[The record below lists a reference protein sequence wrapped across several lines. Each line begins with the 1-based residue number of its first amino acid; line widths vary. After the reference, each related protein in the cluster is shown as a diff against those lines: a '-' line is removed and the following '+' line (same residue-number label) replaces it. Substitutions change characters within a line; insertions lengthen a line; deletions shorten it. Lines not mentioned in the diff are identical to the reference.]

1 MLHKDRYI
9 RLGKNT
15 FYIVSHVVGDRS
27 TQVDLDRAVRRIRFR
42 FYPSGD
48 THHRLKRQHWL
59 APMTRERTEIRKGI
73 NVNTNAGLE
82 DSRHRERVD
91 RAVEVTDRD
100 AQKHWQDYEVRCWYD
115 GRQRRWRRRKEREG
129 NTHRRTHTGRRI
141 QHTHI
146 RAADGTPMPPKER
159 AHLFFER
166 ISGNKNAAESIMR
179 NYTGTP
185 MCHTNSRKI
194 HVHGQGEKE
203 NICGISAIITN

>member
-59 APMTRERTEIRKGI
+59 APMTRERIEIRKGI
-73 NVNTNAGLE
+73 NINTNAGLE

-141 QHTHI
+141 QHTHTYA
-146 RAADGTPMPPKER
+146 RPT
-159 AHLFFER
+159 AHLCLPRNAPTYFLRESRGTKTQPSRLCEIILVPLCVTR
-166 ISGNKNAAESIMR
+166 IREKSM
-179 NYTGTP
+179 Y
-185 MCHTNSRKI
+185 M
-194 HVHGQGEKE
+194 VKE
-203 NICGISAIITN
+203 NMCGISAIITN